1 MGTTFPSYG
10 NCGSKAG
17 DHFPFHHQHGHRTS
31 VAYEVQRDDEEA
43 HVALY
48 LEASDE
54 TLEEQRLEA
63 EVDRVERKAL
73 HEQPHDRRQPERVV
87 MIGHQPQRGRA
98 ARHQGQQ
105 QAKRLDVLSS
115 LYSSVLPTY
124 MSSVRQGENEEE
136 ALDYALSQVNN
147 LSKKRLLGSLQ
158 ELKTQLMALEP
169 ATNGQKVNP
178 FLNALTEKM
187 LNAAQEVYNYSGIYI
202 SYSLSSSSEALKVEP
217 YLIMP
222 SEDNSYVKVMHMSQ
236 YNTTHSGIGLFNN
249 HQTAYIL
256 FNEREMPQL
265 ALFTIYLQLPMYDFP
280 HMLKGLYLCLDYN
293 RNPIARRILFI
304 KHSDSTDMDDFLAL
318 KGCIIPREELSEE
331 LMPYYNYTCQPGDF
345 IKTCNV
351 PSPLLNEK
359 DLEKEKKM
367 LAI

>member
-1 MGTTFPSYG
+1 MTNDLLDIYKRIEYLRNQGV
-10 NCGSKAG
+10 KMKEIA
-17 DHFPFHHQHGHRTS
+17 DHTNM
-31 VAYEVQRDDEEA
+31 A
-43 HVALY
+43 
-48 LEASDE
+48 AS
-54 TLEEQRLEA
+54 
-63 EVDRVERKAL
+63 
-73 HEQPHDRRQPERVV
+73 
-87 MIGHQPQRGRA
+87 
-98 ARHQGQQ
+98 
-105 QAKRLDVLSS
+105 VLSS

-124 MSSVRQGENEEE
+124 MSSVKQGDNEEE

-158 ELKTQLMALEP
+158 ELKAQLMALEP
-169 ATNGQKVNP
+169 ATNGQKINP
-178 FLNALTEKM
+178 FLNALTEEM

-222 SEDNSYVKVMHMSQ
+222 SEDNSYVKVMHMSP
-236 YNTTHSGIGLFNN
+236 YNTTHCGIGLFNN

-318 KGCIIPREELSEE
+318 KGRIVPREELTEE
-331 LMPYYNYTCQPGDF
+331 LIPYYNYTCQPGDF